1 MSITVQVPDS
11 SINIQDMEN
20 LCKFTTCSE
29 FSEKCSSFNYP
40 QIHQIYSELQH
51 RASRIKHQLE
61 ERGDYDQAWKIKAN
75 SALSIIR
82 HKTGIAKCRL
92 DSIRD
97 NHISILMND
106 IGGSGWIT
114 GKRLVMIKCLIH
126 MVDHYC
132 NIGSMSVEEKSIL
145 DACRTAAD
153 LDDAPKFGGFS
164 YDAVKNTLYN
174 EENEEIAKITMS
186 GYMADEIGFLLAL
199 SPAMSNLLVRA
210 ERLSDQVIDMSKCKD
225 DDHDGLKCMKCSSE
239 KFHDDVIDLL
249 TEIK

>member
-1 MSITVQVPDS
+1 MDY
-11 SINIQDMEN
+11 
-20 LCKFTTCSE
+20 LCKQTTCSE
-29 FSEKCSSFNYP
+29 FNEKCSYYNYS

-106 IGGSGWIT
+106 IGGSGWII
-114 GKRLVMIKCLIH
+114 GKRLVMIKCLVH
-126 MVDHYC
+126 MIDHYC
-132 NIGSMSVEEKSIL
+132 NIGSMSQEEKSVL
-145 DACRTAAD
+145 DSCRTAAD
-153 LDDAPKFGGFS
+153 LDNAPKFGGFS

-174 EENEEIAKITMS
+174 EENEEIAKVTMA
-186 GYMADEIGFLLAL
+186 GYMADEIGFLLAVA
-199 SPAMSNLLVRA
+199 PAMSNLLARS
-210 ERLSDQVIDMSKCKD
+210 EGILDDVIKLAKCKD
-225 DDHDGLKCMKCSSE
+225 NDHDDVKCVKCSSE
-239 KFHDDVIDLL
+239 KLHDNIIDIL
-249 TEIK
+249 TEIR